1 MAIIST
7 LLSVAKPAGV
17 WESIIWAFE
26 GFTNNYVWAVVLITI
41 IIRII
46 WSPLETYNRR
56 ITAKNTAMQAKMQPE
71 LQKVQEKYGH
81 DRQLLNQKT
90 NEVYKKYNYN

>member
-1 MAIIST
+1 MAILST
-7 LLSVAKPAGV
+7 LLSVAKPTGM

-26 GFTNNYVWAVVLITI
+26 GFTNNYIWAVVLLTV

-46 WSPLETYNRR
+46 WSPLDTYNRR

-71 LQKVQEKYGH
+71 LKKIQE
-81 DRQLLNQKT
+81 
-90 NEVYKKYNYN
+90 